1 MSGMILVRD
10 VMSKSVKTIKVD
22 DSVFDAVIKMNKFD
36 IGSVIVM
43 NGNRPV
49 GIITGKNVLVKVV
62 EPRIDP
68 TLIRAKDAMTSPLIT
83 INADSTIEEA
93 ATIMSKK
100 HVKKLAVIER
110 DKLVG
115 VISTSDIVRANPT
128 QISILQELLKI
139 S

>member
-1 MSGMILVRD
+1 MILVRD
-10 VMSKSVKTIKVD
+10 VMAKNVKTIKVD
-22 DSVFDAVIKMNKFD
+22 DSVFDAVVKMNKFD

-43 NGNRPV
+43 NGSRPV
-49 GIITGKNVLVKVV
+49 GIITGKNVLTKVV

-68 TLIRAKDAMTSPLIT
+68 TLIRAKDAMSSPLVT
-83 INADSTIEEA
+83 VNADSTIEEA
-93 ATIMSKK
+93 AVTMSRK
-100 HVKKLAVIER
+100 HIKKLAVVEK

-115 VISTSDIVRANPT
+115 VISTSDIVKANPA

>member
-1 MSGMILVRD
+1 MILVRD
-10 VMSKSVKTIKVD
+10 VMAKSVKTIKVD
-22 DSVFDAVIKMNKFD
+22 DSVFDAVVKMNKFD

-49 GIITGKNVLVKVV
+49 GIITGKNVLTKVV

-68 TLIRAKDAMTSPLIT
+68 TLIRAKDAMSSPLVT
-83 INADSTIEEA
+83 VNADSTIEEA
-93 ATIMSKK
+93 AVTMSRK
-100 HVKKLAVIER
+100 HIKKLAVLEK

-115 VISTSDIVRANPT
+115 VISTSDIVKANPA

>member
-1 MSGMILVRD
+1 MA
-10 VMSKSVKTIKVD
+10 KSVKTIKVD
-22 DSVFDAVIKMNKFD
+22 DSVFDAVVKMNKFD

-49 GIITGKNVLVKVV
+49 GIITGKNVLTKVV

-68 TLIRAKDAMTSPLIT
+68 TLIRAKDAMSSPLVT
-83 INADSTIEEA
+83 VNADSTIEEA
-93 ATIMSKK
+93 AVTMSRK
-100 HVKKLAVIER
+100 HIKKLAVLEK

-115 VISTSDIVRANPT
+115 VISTSDIVKANPA

>member
-1 MSGMILVRD
+1 MA
-10 VMSKSVKTIKVD
+10 KSVKTIKVD
-22 DSVFDAVIKMNKFD
+22 DSVFDAVVKMNKFE

-43 NGNRPV
+43 NGSRPV
-49 GIITGKNVLVKVV
+49 GIITGKNVLTKVV

-68 TLIRAKDAMTSPLIT
+68 TLIRAKDAMSSPLIT
-83 INADSTIEEA
+83 VNADSTIEEA
-93 ATIMSKK
+93 AVTMSRKRI
-100 HVKKLAVIER
+100 KKLAVVEK

-115 VISTSDIVRANPT
+115 VISTSDIVKANPA

>member
-139 S
+139 N